1 MNISNIDWNLL
12 KSFFAVMEAG
22 SLLGAAKKTGGHQ
35 PTLSRHINELE
46 EKLGVVLFERTG
58 RGLKPTVIAHQIVP
72 LVCEM
77 SLSSQKIAFS
87 IMQSKQSLRG
97 TVRISCSQVMAAFL
111 MPKLI
116 IEFRKLHPNIQIEL
130 VSTNQVSNLLNR
142 EADIALRFIRPAQ
155 TSLIARKLCHL
166 SFGAYATPAYLSS
179 VEKDID
185 RDGYLGIAE
194 IFQFDVVGLDKDLS
208 LIQVLSA
215 SGVDVNRDIF
225 AFRTDDHVA
234 GIHLVAQD
242 GGIGFMPAYVAA
254 QLKGLQSV
262 LGESLQQSLP
272 MWLVTHR
279 ELNGAP
285 LIRLVYDFLA
295 MAIPREID
303 PGRTGAGTA

>member
-1 MNISNIDWNLL
+1 VLQ
-12 KSFFAVMEAG
+12 KRR
-22 SLLGAAKKTGGHQ
+22 GGHQ

-46 EKLGVVLFERTG
+46 EKLGVILFERTG
-58 RGLKPTVIAHQIVP
+58 RGLRPTVIAHLISP
-72 LVCEM
+72 LVYEM

-155 TSLIARKLCHL
+155 TSLIARKLCNL
-166 SFGAYATPAYLSS
+166 CFGAYATVDYLSS
-179 VEKDID
+179 VGKNID
-185 RDGYLGIAE
+185 RDGHFDIAE

-215 SGVDVNRDIF
+215 SGVDVNKDLF
-225 AFRTDDHVA
+225 ALRTDA
-234 GIHLVAQD
+234 GIHLVAQG
-242 GGIGFMPAYVAA
+242 GGIGFMPTYVAS

-262 LGESLQQSLP
+262 LSEGLQQSLP

-285 LIRLVYDFLA
+285 LIRLVYDFLG
-295 MAIPREID
+295 MAIPQEINA
-303 PGRTGAGTA
+303 GRIAAETV